1 MKNIIIST
9 DYFKSDYSNK
19 EKFIEILQRNNDK
32 FLYFIVTKNA
42 YKGSQIIEELKN
54 NYNLNCR
61 FLPRNSELISNYL
74 DFEVIIGNK
83 DVDFYTA
90 TNNKKIIFYDKDFS
104 AEKKVLQYGFEFSID
119 ILDKLLKIIDLDKSH
134 YCELISNNSAIKLFS
149 LINARYRVNSN
160 YSIDEKLL
168 IEDFERFI
176 KKNASVK
183 NKELITYYIIL
194 AILKL
199 DIIVPDLIFY
209 FPSSKIEPNPFM
221 DNLVKK
227 LRNIFHLSINTPEL
241 LKRSREI
248 TPSKNLSYDERIG
261 CQRHLNSISFN
272 NSIDIKSK
280 NILVLDDYCT
290 NGTSF
295 ETVRNFIIAK
305 NEPIGSL
312 TFISIGNFGKDY
324 ILQDYEIVNDKL
336 EWKRYPIEYNYNP
349 NYQETLDKLTQ
360 ILNEDE

>member
-9 DYFKSDYSNK
+9 DYFKNNYSNK
-19 EKFIEILQRNNDK
+19 EEFIKILQQNNDK
-32 FLYFIVTKNA
+32 FLYFIVTKSS
-42 YKGSQIIEELKN
+42 YTGVQIVKELRN
-54 NYNLNCR
+54 NYNLNCE
-61 FLPRNSELISNYL
+61 FLPRSSKFINNNLE
-74 DFEVIIGNK
+74 FEVILGNK
-83 DVDFYTA
+83 DVDFYIA
-90 TNNKKIIFYDKDFS
+90 TNNKKIIFYDEILEIED
-104 AEKKVLQYGFEFSID
+104 KVLQYGFKFSID

-134 YCELISNNSAIKLFS
+134 YCGLISNNFVVKLFS
-149 LINARYRVNSN
+149 LVNARYRVNSN
-160 YSIDEKLL
+160 YSMDEKLL
-168 IEDFERFI
+168 IEDFEKFI

-209 FPSSKIEPNPFM
+209 FPSSKIEPNTFM

-227 LRNIFHLSINTPEL
+227 LRNIFHLSVNTPEL

-248 TPSKNLSYDERIG
+248 TPSKNLSYDERIS
-261 CQRHLNSISFN
+261 CQRHLDSILFD
-272 NSIDIKSK
+272 NSIDIEYK

-295 ETVRNFIIAK
+295 ETVRNLIALQNK
-305 NEPIGSL
+305 LIGSL

-324 ILQDYEIVNDKL
+324 IAQDCEIVDDKL
-336 EWKRYPIEYNYNP
+336 KWNRHVLKYDYNLK
-349 NYQETLDKLTQ
+349 YQETLDKLTQ
-360 ILNEDE
+360 ILNEE